1 LIDDQ
6 ELPRFVER
14 WMPPSLPHRS
24 RPDASKSNAC
34 KSTCGGVTVDHELP
48 EFVERRHENPP
59 QRIVFAF
66 VGCTI
71 EVQRYQP
78 YEAW

>member
-1 LIDDQ
+1 MIDDQ

-48 EFVERRHENPP
+48 EFVERRPSIISVP
-59 QRIVFAF
+59 GA
-66 VGCTI
+66 
-71 EVQRYQP
+71 
-78 YEAW
+78 EALWLTDEGGHG